1 MIAPEGLAM
10 TLTPHM
16 REILTVVLAESHRLE
31 AVPDRPPPGMDRE
44 EWRDLWREC
53 KEHEQF
59 GAPHNL
65 ARWLGHAATAS
76 ESAVFSRALRNM
88 EAMGLVLRVNRW
100 GGSKTTHVRLT
111 AAGRAEAERLV
122 ADQDAAM
129 EALLKDLAPFA
140 ESLGHALPEGPRN
153 PDNSVDSTGQ

>member
-1 MIAPEGLAM
+1 M

-16 REILTVVLAESHRLE
+16 QEILTVVLAESRRLE

-44 EWRDLWREC
+44 EWRDLWREH

-59 GAPHNL
+59 GVHHDL
-65 ARWLGHAATAS
+65 ARWLGHPAS
-76 ESAVFSRALRNM
+76 PSDSAVFSRALRNM

-111 AAGRAEAERLV
+111 ATGRAEAERLACQQEAALERLLAGV
-122 ADQDAAM
+122 VLCLDDVPEAAEQGHGDA
-129 EALLKDLAPFA
+129 
-140 ESLGHALPEGPRN
+140 GN
-153 PDNSVDSTGQ
+153 